1 MKNMTIS
8 TLIILVCIGLLAG
21 FLSGMIGIGGGIIIV
36 PALVYLLGV
45 SQQSAQGTS
54 IALMLPPI
62 GILAAMNYYKA
73 GSLNVKY
80 ALIIAVTFIIGGYL
94 GSKMSLAYLSEAAMK
109 KVFGIILMVVS
120 IKMVFFSK

>member
-1 MKNMTIS
+1 MTIS

-36 PALVYLLGV
+36 PALVYFLGV

-73 GSLNVKY
+73 GSLDIKY
-80 ALIIAVTFIIGGYL
+80 ALVIAVTFIIGGYL
-94 GSKMSLAYLSEAAMK
+94 GSKMSLAYFSEATMK
-109 KVFGIILMVVS
+109 KVFGLILMMVS